1 MNQPSCSLPKI
12 MAAQEN
18 IFAKHKK
25 KVTILPLTAILEF
38 EQFVLD
44 VNSFSPAQFITRT
57 T

>member
-25 KVTILPLTAILEF
+25 SYNSSSNAILEF